1 MRKMMGMLMAILMI
15 LAAVPAWA
23 ETQVSLCA
31 DFTLG
36 SADAR
41 DAVRRYETEIRDEVS
56 AEALAEAL
64 SRLIGL
70 DFFITAEPTE
80 DGLKVD
86 WAKNST
92 LVAGLDDRE
101 QKGEFHMYDRDGL
114 SWFMMDS
121 LCATLK
127 ENLNIQN
134 VYYTMNGGSTLVV
147 EGLNPVSAFEK
158 DSPYLGSAFYC
169 AQSEDRADEPSLTG
183 PVLTGN
189 LPRQAQLIENTL
201 DGEGGYRERLSVE
214 EGNMILTLLRRVKPQ
229 VETEEWTV
237 ERAMQED
244 YPDLRGLKAVE
255 GQTVSGCE
263 TRRARFETGQNGETR
278 LVDALVFETDEYCF
292 AFAADAPI
300 DFYYGLAGGYEE
312 GELSGLIQDWMDSL
326 ALFEAE

>member
-1 MRKMMGMLMAILMI
+1 MKRILCVLTALCI
-15 LAAVPAWA
+15 ALAAAPARA
-23 ETQVSLCA
+23 EKQVSLCA
-31 DFTLG
+31 DFTMG

-41 DAVRRYETEIRDEVS
+41 DAVRRYETEIQGEIS
-56 AEALAEAL
+56 AEALADAL

-70 DFFITAEPTE
+70 DFFITAEPTAA
-80 DGLKVD
+80 GLKVD

-201 DGEGGYRERLSVE
+201 DGEGGYRERLSAE
-214 EGNMILTLLRRVKPQ
+214 EGNVTLLLLRRAKSRENP
-229 VETEEWTV
+229 EEWTV
-237 ERAMQED
+237 ERALQED
-244 YPDLRGLKAVE
+244 YPDLRGLKTVE
-255 GQTVSGCE
+255 GQTVSGYAA
-263 TRRARFETGQNGETR
+263 RRARFETGQNEDAR
-278 LVDALVFETDEYCF
+278 LVDALVFETEEYGF
-292 AFAADAPI
+292 AFAVDVPI
-300 DFYYGLAGGYEE
+300 DFYYGLGGGYEK
-312 GELSGLIQDWMDSL
+312 GELDGLIQDWMDSL